1 VTATKTND
9 DRAKAWE
16 RLFELKERG
25 LPPTVELFRNDD
37 DRFGKFSFE
46 RDGIFLD
53 LSKNPIT
60 DEVLENLIDLA
71 RASELED
78 WRNRMVRGEKINT
91 TENRAV
97 LHWALRNADRGPI
110 PVDGEDV
117 SRAIGDILARMRAF
131 TVSVRGGIW
140 KGATGKP
147 ITDVVNIGIGGSDL
161 GPAMATRALKPY
173 HKNNMRFHFV
183 SNPDAAAIHD
193 VLDDANPA
201 STLFIVASKSFAT
214 AETLLNAGAARAW
227 LVAVLGERAVARHFV
242 AISTNKAAARNFGI
256 DPANMFPF
264 WDWVGGRYSVWSAI
278 GLSVALA
285 IGMDGFEDFLGGAA
299 AMDNHFLT
307 RPMESNMPVLL
318 GLVGVW
324 NQTVLGCRGHA
335 VLTYAER
342 LSRFAAFLQQMDM
355 ESNGKGVTRDGNAP
369 DHGSGGIL
377 FGESGTNAQHAF
389 MQLLHQGTTPVST
402 DFIGVVEPEDG
413 HPNPHHRMM
422 LANCLAQGEVLML
435 GRKLAAVEADLRS
448 RGFAKTVVERLA
460 PHKVLPGGRPVT
472 TILIDRLDAW
482 HLGQLIALYE
492 HKVFVQGILWG
503 VNSFDQWGVELGK
516 TLARTIEAEL
526 GNGVPSAGHD
536 PSTTALIER
545 VLKIGGHGS

>member
-1 VTATKTND
+1 
-9 DRAKAWE
+9 
-16 RLFELKERG
+16 
-25 LPPTVELFRNDD
+25 
-37 DRFGKFSFE
+37 
-46 RDGIFLD
+46 
-53 LSKNPIT
+53 
-60 DEVLENLIDLA
+60 
-71 RASELED
+71 
-78 WRNRMVRGEKINT
+78 
-91 TENRAV
+91 
-97 LHWALRNADRGPI
+97 
-110 PVDGEDV
+110 
-117 SRAIGDILARMRAF
+117 
-131 TVSVRGGIW
+131 
-140 KGATGKP
+140 
-147 ITDVVNIGIGGSDL
+147 
-161 GPAMATRALKPY
+161 
-173 HKNNMRFHFV
+173 
-183 SNPDAAAIHD
+183 
-193 VLDDANPA
+193 
-201 STLFIVASKSFAT
+201 
-214 AETLLNAGAARAW
+214 
-227 LVAVLGERAVARHFV
+227 
-242 AISTNKAAARNFGI
+242 
-256 DPANMFPF
+256 MFPF

-324 NQTVLGCRGHA
+324 DQTVLGCRGHA

-377 FGESGTNAQHAF
+377 FRQIRHQRAARFHATSSSGDHPGIDGLYRRRRAGRRPSQPPSPHDAR
-389 MQLLHQGTTPVST
+389 QLSG
-402 DFIGVVEPEDG
+402 
-413 HPNPHHRMM
+413 
-422 LANCLAQGEVLML
+422 A
-435 GRKLAAVEADLRS
+435 GRGPDARPKTCGGRS
-448 RGFAKTVVERLA
+448 GPSVPGFTKTVVERLA

-516 TLARTIEAEL
+516 TLAGTIEAEL

-536 PSTTALIER
+536 PSTAALIER

>member
-1 VTATKTND
+1 MMF
-9 DRAKAWE
+9 W
-16 RLFELKERG
+16 
-25 LPPTVELFRNDD
+25 
-37 DRFGKFSFE
+37 
-46 RDGIFLD
+46 
-53 LSKNPIT
+53 
-60 DEVLENLIDLA
+60 
-71 RASELED
+71 
-78 WRNRMVRGEKINT
+78 T
-91 TENRAV
+91 TRTS
-97 LHWALRNADRGPI
+97 G
-110 PVDGEDV
+110 
-117 SRAIGDILARMRAF
+117 
-131 TVSVRGGIW
+131 
-140 KGATGKP
+140 
-147 ITDVVNIGIGGSDL
+147 
-161 GPAMATRALKPY
+161 
-173 HKNNMRFHFV
+173 
-183 SNPDAAAIHD
+183 
-193 VLDDANPA
+193 

-256 DPANMFPF
+256 DPRTCSRFGTGLGGVTPF
-264 WDWVGGRYSVWSAI
+264 GRRF

-299 AMDNHFLT
+299 AMDNHFLD
-307 RPMESNMPVLL
+307 PAHGKQHA
-318 GLVGVW
+318 GLAW
-324 NQTVLGCRGHA
+324 ACRG
-335 VLTYAER
+335 
-342 LSRFAAFLQQMDM
+342 M
-355 ESNGKGVTRDGNAP
+355 ESNGFGLSRPCGFNLCGTSFPFRRLPATDGHGKQRQGRDARRQCSI
-369 DHGSGGIL
+369 GSGGIL

-422 LANCLAQGEVLML
+422 LANCLAQGEALML

-536 PSTTALIER
+536 PSTAALIER